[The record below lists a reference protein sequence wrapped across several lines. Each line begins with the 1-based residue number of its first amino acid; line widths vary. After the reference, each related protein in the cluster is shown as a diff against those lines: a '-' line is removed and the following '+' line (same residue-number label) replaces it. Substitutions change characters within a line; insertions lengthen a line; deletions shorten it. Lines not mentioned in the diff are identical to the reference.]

1 MNHLCIVTD
10 AWHPQ
15 VNGVVT
21 TLDQMIKR
29 AGPRGFNVTVIQ
41 PGTFKTVATPGYPE
55 IRLAWDA
62 WNLAAQVPANVDA
75 VHIATE
81 GPLGIAARVLCARRG
96 WRYTT
101 GYHTNFPEY
110 LEHRTSVPAR
120 FFYPTFRRLH
130 QGAAAVLT
138 PSTATAAR
146 LAQDLRLSN
155 AVVWGRGYDA
165 DIFQPPSARSTA
177 GSRLKLL
184 YVGRV
189 SIEKNLEDLLKLSAS
204 AEFEVHIVGDGP
216 DRDKLEAAYP
226 LARFHGYRRGAEL
239 ATFYQQADVFV
250 FPSRTDTFGIVM
262 VEAMACGT
270 PVAAYPVEGPI
281 EAVTPGI
288 GGELDADLVT
298 AILAAAK
305 LPRERVLE
313 NARRHSWESSADVF
327 FGSLVDTLGCHFSPY
342 RLLGTRSLPQGPGVV

>member
-29 AGPRGFNVTVIQ
+29 AAERGFTVTVIH
-41 PGTFKTVATPGYPE
+41 PNTFKTVATPGYPE
-55 IRLAWDA
+55 IRLAWNAWDLAKQLPTNIDA
-62 WNLAAQVPANVDA
+62 I
-75 VHIATE
+75 HIATE
-81 GPLGIAARVLCARRG
+81 GPLGIAARLLCWRRG

-110 LEHRTSVPAR
+110 LQHRTKLPAR
-120 FFYPTFRRLH
+120 LFYPLFRLLH
-130 QGAAAVLT
+130 QGSNAVLT
-138 PSTATAAR
+138 PSSATAER
-146 LAQDLRLSN
+146 LHRDLGVMK

-165 DIFQPPSARSTA
+165 DIFKPVARPETHQ
-177 GSRLKLL
+177 RLQLI

-189 SIEKNLEDLLKLSAS
+189 SVEKNLEDLLKLSLDPALD
-204 AEFEVHIVGDGP
+204 VHIVGDGP
-216 DRDKLEAAYP
+216 DRDRLEASYQQAT
-226 LARFHGYRRGAEL
+226 FHGYKRGAEL
-239 ATFYQQADVFV
+239 AKHYQLADVFV

-281 EAVTPGI
+281 EAVDPGV
-288 GGELDADLVT
+288 GGALNEDLSQ
-298 AILAAAK
+298 AIYQAAA
-305 LPRERVLE
+305 LPRTGALT
-313 NARRHSWESSADVF
+313 NARRHSWEASADVF
-327 FGSLVDTLGCHFSPY
+327 FGSLVDTFGCRFSPY
-342 RLLGTRSLPQGPGVV
+342 RLLS